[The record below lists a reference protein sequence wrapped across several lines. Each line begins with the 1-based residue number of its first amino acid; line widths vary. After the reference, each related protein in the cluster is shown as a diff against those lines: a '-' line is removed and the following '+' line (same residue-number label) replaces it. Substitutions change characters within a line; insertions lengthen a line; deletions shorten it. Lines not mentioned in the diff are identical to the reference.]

1 MDGWVNGWKLE
12 AWGIL
17 RKQLYIQVW
26 AWIRCSRRFSVRK
39 SPLMQ
44 IVMLVLV
51 ESIRRTLC
59 TSCLKLKSVL
69 VSEVAQVWII
79 TLPAFT
85 VHAHGERTCSL
96 LFCLLM
102 LSLPFCLSLSLCVP
116 LVCLMGD
123 SIVFSSS
130 CFSYTCFCLFPSPS
144 LLLLL
149 FPFPLFIFSNI
160 PPFPKL
166 SLILSLLML
175 LGLLHSSL

>member
-1 MDGWVNGWKLE
+1 
-12 AWGIL
+12 
-17 RKQLYIQVW
+17 
-26 AWIRCSRRFSVRK
+26 
-39 SPLMQ
+39 MQ

-102 LSLPFCLSLSLCVP
+102 LSLPFCLSLSLCP
-116 LVCLMGD
+116 SCLSDG
-123 SIVFSSS
+123 
-130 CFSYTCFCLFPSPS
+130 
-144 LLLLL
+144 
-149 FPFPLFIFSNI
+149 
-160 PPFPKL
+160 
-166 SLILSLLML
+166 
-175 LGLLHSSL
+175 

>member
-1 MDGWVNGWKLE
+1 
-12 AWGIL
+12 
-17 RKQLYIQVW
+17 
-26 AWIRCSRRFSVRK
+26 
-39 SPLMQ
+39 MQ

-123 SIVFSSS
+123 SIVFSS
-130 CFSYTCFCLFPSPS
+130 YTCFFLFPSPS

-149 FPFPLFIFSNI
+149 FPFLLFIFSNI